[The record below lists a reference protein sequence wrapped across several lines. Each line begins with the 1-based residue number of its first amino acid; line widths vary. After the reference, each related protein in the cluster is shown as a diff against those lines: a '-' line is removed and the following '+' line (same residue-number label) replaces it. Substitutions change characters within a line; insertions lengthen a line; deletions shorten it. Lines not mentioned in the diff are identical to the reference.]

1 MLTLVLLQVQREIL
15 PILQWH
21 DEIVQSITQAL
32 EDFPNIIAL
41 VEKIQGRSS
50 QECLLT
56 PPHTLL
62 LIIKPLQGWAT
73 LCTVQRLHRYH
84 VPLLETQIVAPL

>member
-1 MLTLVLLQVQREIL
+1 ML

-32 EDFPNIIAL
+32 EDFPNILAL
-41 VEKIQGRSS
+41 VEKIQGRSA

-56 PPHTLL
+56 PRHVHFLN
-62 LIIKPLQGWAT
+62 IKSLQCWVT
-73 LCTVQRLHRYH
+73 LCTIQRLH
-84 VPLLETQIVAPL
+84 

>member
-1 MLTLVLLQVQREIL
+1 MLILVFLQVQREIL

-41 VEKIQGRSS
+41 VEKIQGRSF

-56 PPHTLL
+56 PPHAFLL
-62 LIIKPLQGWAT
+62 NIKLLQCWAT
-73 LCTVQRLHRYH
+73 LCTVQRLRRYH
-84 VPLLETQIVAPL
+84 VPL